1 MTQKKFKEK
10 RRNQTTNS
18 YQIRKIKQCE
28 IKEKKI
34 ENVKKKKMEREIPK
48 PLYFFNWSSTGN
60 GMRSKKKKR
69 LNRNGE

>member
-34 ENVKKKKMEREIPK
+34 ENVKKKNGKRNTKTSLFLQLELYRKRNEI
-48 PLYFFNWSSTGN
+48 
-60 GMRSKKKKR
+60 
-69 LNRNGE
+69 